1 MVREVLHVQKL
12 IIGAAVLAGLG
23 ATHASGQPIDNQGV
37 DAVSRTLIP
46 LATQFTLGVAI
57 GFCVGFLAKK
67 VVKIVAVL
75 VGLVFV
81 LLQVLA
87 YADIVTVH
95 WSPIAAWW
103 DMMRRPENLE
113 GQWNAVYSILFANVP
128 ALVGAVP
135 GLILGLKKG

>member
-1 MVREVLHVQKL
+1 M
-12 IIGAAVLAGLG
+12 
-23 ATHASGQPIDNQGV
+23 
-37 DAVSRTLIP
+37 SRVFVP
-46 LATQFTLGVAI
+46 LATQLTMGLAI

-67 VVKIVAVL
+67 VVKIVALL

-87 YADIVTVH
+87 YADIVTVN
-95 WSPIAAWW
+95 WSPVAAWW
-103 DMMRRPENLE
+103 DLMRRPDNLE
-113 GQWNAVYSILFANVP
+113 GQWSTIYSILFATVP